1 MDDSR
6 RDPPSHS
13 NVDPPERI
21 EVKQRGAMGE
31 LWAYLRVR
39 KKWWLAPMLVVILAL
54 GALAFFTQTSA
65 LAPFIYTLF

>member
-6 RDPPSHS
+6 REPPSPS
-13 NVDPPERI
+13 NDAPERI
-21 EVKQRGAMGE
+21 EVQQRGAMGE